1 MTENSDDVE
10 QEAESGAPTSRRGG
24 RFIIYGL
31 ILLSIPF
38 IFGSC
43 VIDQIGG
50 AFDHQPEEMADGLSP
65 EARALMDKAFT
76 GIKKGELFDYHTHI
90 VGLGADNSGVW
101 VNPHLQSWWHPSA
114 HMKFLVYYSAA
125 GIEDDDNPDK
135 DYVRRFNSQVSAI
148 DKHGRYLALAFD
160 YHYDNNGLN
169 KEKSEFHVPN
179 AYTYRLSQENP
190 NVLVAAMSVHPYRGE
205 EALKELDKWAAKGVR
220 IIKWLPNAM
229 GINPSDDRC
238 IPFYERMKKHKLILL
253 SHAGEEKAVE
263 AEEDQK
269 LGNPLLLRKPLDMG
283 VKVIVAHCASL
294 GTNEDLDNKGA
305 IETNF
310 RMFLRMMD
318 NKKYVGKLYGE
329 ISAMTQFN
337 RMGEPLETM
346 LKRTDL
352 HSRLVNGSDYPL
364 PAVNVV
370 IRTSDLAEAGY
381 ITYEEQDLLNEIY
394 DYNPLLFD
402 YVLKRTIKHPA
413 TKDQFPNSVFK
424 VHPDLNPVGAKPA
437 KKPVKKPVKK
447 APEKK

>member
-1 MTENSDDVE
+1 MTDEKIDENNEDQE
-10 QEAESGAPTSRRGG
+10 QADLAPKSRRRR
-24 RFIIYGL
+24 RFVLLGL
-31 ILLSIPF
+31 LLMSTPF

-43 VIDQIGG
+43 VIDQLGG
-50 AFDHQPEEMADGLSP
+50 AFSYEPEEMAEGLSP
-65 EARALMDKAFT
+65 DAKALMDAAFK
-76 GIKKGELFDYHTHI
+76 GVKKGDLFDYHTHI

-125 GIEDDDNPDK
+125 GIENDENPDK
-135 DYVRRFNSQVSAI
+135 DYVRRLRSQVMAI
-148 DKHGRYLALAFD
+148 NKRGRYLALAFD
-160 YHYDNNGLN
+160 YHHDNNGLN

-179 AYTYRLSQENP
+179 AYTFRLAQENP
-190 NVLVAAMSVHPYRGE
+190 DFLVAAMSVHPYRGE
-205 EALKELDKWAAKGVR
+205 EALKELDKWAAQGVR
-220 IIKWLPNAM
+220 VIKWLPNAM
-229 GINPSDDRC
+229 GINPADDRC
-238 IPFYERMKKHKLILL
+238 VPFYERMKKLDLILL

-269 LGNPLLLRKPLDMG
+269 LGNPLLLRRPLDMG

-294 GTNEDLDNKGA
+294 GRNEDFDNKGTT
-305 IETNF
+305 ETNF
-310 RMFLRMMD
+310 RLFLRMMD
-318 NKKYVGKLYGE
+318 NKKYVGKLFGE

-370 IRTSDLAEAGY
+370 IRTSDLADAGY
-381 ITYEEQDLLNEIY
+381 ITFEERELLNEIY

-413 TKDQFPNSVFK
+413 TKDQFPTSMFK
-424 VHPDLNPVGAKPA
+424 AHPQLNPVG
-437 KKPVKKPVKK
+437 KKKAVKKK
-447 APEKK
+447 